1 MDLVV
6 CAMDLVVW
14 WLWRGHAI
22 GGVAMDL
29 GGVAMNVPVGHEFGG
44 VRGLVY
50 RYTGDTTWCQVYSRL
65 YRWYTGVYR

>member
-1 MDLVV
+1 MGLVVCPWIWWWGHGFGGVAMDLVV

-29 GGVAMNVPVGHEFGG
+29 GGVAMNVPVGHVFGG
-44 VRGLVY
+44 VAMDLARGA
-50 RYTGDTTWCQVYSRL
+50 
-65 YRWYTGVYR
+65 

>member
-29 GGVAMNVPVGHEFGG
+29 GGVAMNVPVGHVFGG
-44 VRGLVY
+44 VAMDLARGA
-50 RYTGDTTWCQVYSRL
+50 
-65 YRWYTGVYR
+65 